1 MTRIKILSISFFLI
15 ILGGCSPDNQQ
26 SQNQNFDYETTK
38 KMVLDL
44 LKSEEGAQT
53 ITDVIANEQ
62 TQETY
67 VIHDDTVKTAVTENL
82 TSDKGKE
89 FWSKMFSDHEFVK
102 KFTEAMVDQQ
112 EDIFKR
118 LMADSSYQ
126 EQMLEL
132 FSNPEYAQLIQSQLK
147 SQQFKGHL
155 EESIQETLESP
166 LFKATVSE
174 IIIQHAKKIVS
185 EDSGE
190 GEQEST
196 GSQSKDES
204 GSQSE

>member
-1 MTRIKILSISFFLI
+1 
-15 ILGGCSPDNQQ
+15 
-26 SQNQNFDYETTK
+26 
-38 KMVLDL
+38 
-44 LKSEEGAQT
+44 
-53 ITDVIANEQ
+53 
-62 TQETY
+62 
-67 VIHDDTVKTAVTENL
+67 
-82 TSDKGKE
+82 
-89 FWSKMFSDHEFVK
+89 MFSDHEFVK

-174 IIIQHAKKIVS
+174 IIIQHAKKLLVKIVVR
-185 EDSGE
+185 ENRN
-190 GEQEST
+190 Q
-196 GSQSKDES
+196 QAVNLKMNQVVNLSKKEAPLF
-204 GSQSE
+204 